1 MPDILGAMKLRSRR
15 TRMLVVV
22 PTLLGFLVLPGAA
35 SAAGPLGGL
44 STPVVT
50 SPATTTTAS
59 ATTAPPV
66 AQTSSSGGLSTL
78 DEAIIAIV
86 AIAVFGAIAYVIR
99 SDAREH
105 APSHAVRELDRERGT
120 VAPRAERIKRSRAK
134 AKAARR
140 ARRARRG

>member
-1 MPDILGAMKLRSRR
+1 MF
-15 TRMLVVV
+15 VVV
-22 PTLLGFLVLPGAA
+22 PTLLGVLALPAAA

-50 SPATTTTAS
+50 SPATTTAT

-66 AQTSSSGGLSTL
+66 TLPSSSSGGLSTL
-78 DEAIIAIV
+78 DEVLIAVV
-86 AIAVFGAIAYVIR
+86 AITVFATIAYVIR

-105 APSHAVRELDRERGT
+105 TPSQSVREIDRERGT

-134 AKAARR
+134 TKAARR